1 MKKKTTTSE
10 QNITSTLHEERIFI
24 PRKEFSSRAHIK
36 SMAQYKKMYST
47 SIKNPKKFWS
57 NIAEELFWF
66 KKWNKVLQWKLP
78 HAKWFLGGKTNVA
91 YNCLDRHLT
100 TARKNKA
107 AIIWEGE
114 NGDERTLTYQQ
125 LHREVCTFANVLK
138 QLGIRKGDV
147 VAIYMPLI
155 PELAI
160 AMLACA
166 RIGATHS
173 IIFGGFSSHALIDR
187 INDAQAKLVVTAD
200 GGFRRGQIIPL
211 KKNVDEALLQTPSV
225 KNVVVVQRTKN
236 EIKMEIGRDH
246 WWSEVMENA
255 NDNCEAEKLDSE
267 HPLYILYTSGSTGKP
282 KGVLHTTGGYLT
294 QVFLTTKYV
303 LIYRKKIHTGVLL
316 ILAGLRDTHT
326 SFMDRFAMAQQQ

>member
-1 MKKKTTTSE
+1 M
-10 QNITSTLHEERIFI
+10 
-24 PRKEFSSRAHIK
+24 
-36 SMAQYKKMYST
+36 
-47 SIKNPKKFWS
+47 
-57 NIAEELFWF
+57 
-66 KKWNKVLQWKLP
+66 
-78 HAKWFLGGKTNVA
+78 
-91 YNCLDRHLT
+91 T